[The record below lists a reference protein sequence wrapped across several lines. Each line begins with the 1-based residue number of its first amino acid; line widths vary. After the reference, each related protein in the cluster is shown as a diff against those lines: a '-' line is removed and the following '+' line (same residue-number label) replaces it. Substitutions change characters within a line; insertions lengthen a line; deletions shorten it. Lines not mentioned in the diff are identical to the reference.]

1 MGCKLR
7 INMMLEEDGLGVDK
21 LERRGQKFTLTVQ
34 PNVCPLIHSSPGRV
48 FPILR
53 TLFLQNNH

>member
-21 LERRGQKFTLTVQ
+21 LERRGQKFTPLPEESSPHQELFSSKVIINPQ
-34 PNVCPLIHSSPGRV
+34 PNDISPV
-48 FPILR
+48 PE
-53 TLFLQNNH
+53 